1 MKDYLQLTRPGIVI
15 MVLFALA
22 VAAWTTGEESPAWWS
37 VIHAI
42 TGTGLITA
50 GSVALN
56 QRIEHR
62 SDAMMARTAER
73 PVPAGRMLPRH
84 AMAFGVLLSLI
95 GLAYLAVFSS
105 RLVAAVAVASWVLY
119 VGLYTPLKAVSVW
132 QTPVGAVAGAMPAL
146 IGGTVAGAPLG
157 HMTLSLFAIMFLW
170 QFPHAMAIAWICRE
184 QYAAANL
191 RLATVRDPTGRM
203 AGVLAVLGAA
213 ALVPAS
219 LLPAALVRAPVAFG
233 ATATILGAAYLVV
246 AVRFLSRRD
255 DARARQLLWASFVHL
270 PVILLTLLLTA

>member
-1 MKDYLQLTRPGIVI
+1 MKDYLQLTRPRIVI

-22 VAAWTTGEESPAWWS
+22 VAAWTTGEESPAWQAM
-37 VIHAI
+37 IHAI
-42 TGTGLITA
+42 VGTGLITA

-56 QRIEHR
+56 QRIEHQ

-73 PVPAGRMLPRH
+73 PVPAGRMPPRH
-84 AMAFGVLLSLI
+84 AMKFGMLLSLI

-105 RLVAAVAVASWVLY
+105 RSVAAVAVTSWVLY
-119 VGLYTPLKAVSVW
+119 VGLYTPLKAASVW

-146 IGGTVAGAPLG
+146 IGGAVAGATLG
-157 HMTLSLFAIMFLW
+157 PMTLSLFAIMFLW
-170 QFPHAMAIAWICRE
+170 QFPHAMAIAWIYRE
-184 QYAAANL
+184 QYAAAGL
-191 RLATVRDPTGRM
+191 RLATVHDPTGRL

-219 LLPAALVRAPVAFG
+219 LLPSALVRAPVAFG
-233 ATATILGAAYLVV
+233 ASAIVFGAAYLVV

-255 DARARQLLWASFVHL
+255 DVRARQLLWASFVHL
-270 PVILLTLLLTA
+270 PAILLTLLLTA